1 MDLSLRGKV
10 ALVTGGSRGI
20 GRGIALELAREG
32 CELIVC
38 GRDEAQ
44 LRTVAAEIAGL
55 GGKAHV
61 VAADLLQENAAE
73 RIAALTQKA
82 AGRLDILVN
91 NAGATRRG
99 DFLKTA
105 NKEWHEGFA
114 VKFFGAVWLSRAL
127 WPMLKASQ
135 GSVVFISGIGARA
148 PVADYMIGASVI
160 GASLAFMKS
169 LAELGKADG
178 VQVLTVNPGSVDTA
192 RFRQR
197 LSIIMRA
204 TGLDEAA
211 AIERHRRELDITR
224 FGTPEDIGNLVAFAV
239 SPKGRWIHGTAIDI
253 DGGQVDPL
261 RMSRYDATSHADRRD
276 PPAGR

>member
-1 MDLSLRGKV
+1 
-10 ALVTGGSRGI
+10 
-20 GRGIALELAREG
+20 
-32 CELIVC
+32 
-38 GRDEAQ
+38 
-44 LRTVAAEIAGL
+44 
-55 GGKAHV
+55 
-61 VAADLLQENAAE
+61 
-73 RIAALTQKA
+73 
-82 AGRLDILVN
+82 
-91 NAGATRRG
+91 
-99 DFLKTA
+99 
-105 NKEWHEGFA
+105 
-114 VKFFGAVWLSRAL
+114 
-127 WPMLKASQ
+127 
-135 GSVVFISGIGARA
+135 
-148 PVADYMIGASVI
+148 
-160 GASLAFMKS
+160 MKS